1 MRCQVEAGGKNL
13 LSLIAADV
21 VVLHAEDAIGPIEG
35 TLQGCGIGQVGLDDL
50 GAELSEGSGLL
61 PIGVP
66 GQGPNPP
73 MVLQQAVGH
82 RTTLQAGRPHH
93 RDDLS
98 VVLRHRCRPPAK
110 TSLSDVILTNSGTDV
125 SCRHIVD

>member
-1 MRCQVEAGGKNL
+1 MAGSERVRTVSSGSVGVDRHRGL
-13 LSLIAADV
+13 DP
-21 VVLHAEDAIGPIEG
+21 IGG

-50 GAELSEGSGLL
+50 GAELGEGSGLL
-61 PIGVP
+61 PLGVP
-66 GQGPNPP
+66 GQGPNRP
-73 MVLQQAVGH
+73 MVLQQAAGH

-125 SCRHIVD
+125 SCRHFAD